1 MTAIE
6 IKVEMASAIL
16 NDIDEIRLTEMKKV
30 FNKLY
35 KTRLPEPCVYS
46 VEELRES
53 LIEVERDFAEGKGI
67 PHEEVMAEYGL
78 ESYFT

>member
-6 IKVEMASAIL
+6 LKVEMASAIL
-16 NDIDEIRLTEMKKV
+16 NDIDEFRLSEMKKA

-67 PHEEVMAEYGL
+67 SSEELRKQYIGV
-78 ESYFT
+78 